1 MSGSQENFAPF
12 HISKNGHSSMLF
24 DVDVKEVHFK
34 NGALSSKKSVGTWR
48 TENPTEFRLNQGMK
62 LGDMAAKKIYKIA
75 IVLVSNA
82 ILTEKFQK
90 MLSFSLNLFSNLHLF
105 RKMQMP
111 RKDTLDML

>member
-34 NGALSSKKSVGTWR
+34 NGALSSKKSVGTWS

-62 LGDMAAKKIYKIA
+62 LGDMAAKKIYKIEE
-75 IVLVSNA
+75 VPSPEL
-82 ILTEKFQK
+82 
-90 MLSFSLNLFSNLHLF
+90 
-105 RKMQMP
+105 
-111 RKDTLDML
+111 